1 MSQLKSIK
9 VNRPEYV
16 ETIPS
21 LKREVKI
28 SPFRVAD
35 EKNLMVAANSEN
47 TADLANAIEN
57 VVDNC
62 IKGVEVNELAP
73 FDIEYL
79 FLKLRSV
86 SVGESAD
93 LGLKCSECKETTEV
107 NIDLKEI
114 KIKESPDHNPIVKIN
129 KELGFE
135 MKYMTLKESLSF
147 DGTDEEIFGM
157 VASSVKTVF
166 WGDETITVD
175 STNRND
181 LEEIIS
187 ELTSGDFEKITN
199 FFDTM
204 PKLSETID
212 FACSKCG
219 HQNEITVE
227 GMQSFF

>member
-16 ETIPS
+16 EVIPS
-21 LKREVKI
+21 NKREVKI

-47 TADLANAIEN
+47 SADLANAIEN
-57 VVDNC
+57 VVENC
-62 IKGVEVNELAP
+62 ITGVEVDELAP

-86 SVGESAD
+86 SVGESTD

-107 NIDLKEI
+107 NVDLKEI
-114 KIKESPDHNPIVKIN
+114 KIKESPDHNPIIKIN

-147 DGTDEEIFGM
+147 DGTDEEIFAM

-175 STNRND
+175 STNRKD

>member
-16 ETIPS
+16 EVIPS
-21 LKREVKI
+21 NKREVKI

-47 TADLANAIEN
+47 SADLANAIEN
-57 VVDNC
+57 VVENC
-62 IKGVEVNELAP
+62 ITGVEVDELAP

-86 SVGESAD
+86 SVGESTD

-114 KIKESPDHNPIVKIN
+114 KIKESPDHNPIIKIN

-147 DGTDEEIFGM
+147 DGTDEEIFAM

-175 STNRND
+175 STNRKD

>member
-16 ETIPS
+16 EVIPS
-21 LKREVKI
+21 NKREVKI

-57 VVDNC
+57 VVENC
-62 IKGVEVNELAP
+62 ITGVEVDELAP

-86 SVGESAD
+86 SVGESTD

-107 NIDLKEI
+107 NVDLKEI
-114 KIKESPDHNPIVKIN
+114 KIKESPDHNPIIKIN

-147 DGTDEEIFGM
+147 DGTDEEIFAM

-175 STNRND
+175 STNRKD

>member
-16 ETIPS
+16 EVIPS
-21 LKREVKI
+21 NKREVKI

-47 TADLANAIEN
+47 SADLANAIEN
-57 VVDNC
+57 VVENC
-62 IKGVEVNELAP
+62 ITGVEVDELAP

-86 SVGESAD
+86 SVGESTD

-107 NIDLKEI
+107 NVDLKEI
-114 KIKESPDHNPIVKIN
+114 KIKESPDHNPIIKIN

-147 DGTDEEIFGM
+147 DGTDEEIFAM

-175 STNRND
+175 STNRKD

-219 HQNEITVE
+219 HQNEITIE

>member
-16 ETIPS
+16 EVIPS
-21 LKREVKI
+21 NKREVKI

-47 TADLANAIEN
+47 SADLANAIEN
-57 VVDNC
+57 VVENC
-62 IKGVEVNELAP
+62 ITGVEVDELAP

-86 SVGESAD
+86 SVGESTD

-107 NIDLKEI
+107 NVDLKEI
-114 KIKESPDHNPIVKIN
+114 KIKESPDHNPIIKIN

-147 DGTDEEIFGM
+147 DGTDEEIFAM

-175 STNRND
+175 STNRKD

-227 GMQSFF
+227 GMQSSF